1 MLVCLFKKFPLFA
14 SSYLLPWALSVV
26 AAQVLRCVAD
36 LAHCF
41 CCKVGDAIVSCS
53 PEQCAE
59 IRCHVFMKTEN

>member
-1 MLVCLFKKFPLFA
+1 MLIQLFKKFPLFA
-14 SSYLLPWALSVV
+14 SSYLLLWALSVV

-36 LAHCF
+36 FAHCF
-41 CCKVGDAIVSCS
+41 CCKVDVAIVSCS